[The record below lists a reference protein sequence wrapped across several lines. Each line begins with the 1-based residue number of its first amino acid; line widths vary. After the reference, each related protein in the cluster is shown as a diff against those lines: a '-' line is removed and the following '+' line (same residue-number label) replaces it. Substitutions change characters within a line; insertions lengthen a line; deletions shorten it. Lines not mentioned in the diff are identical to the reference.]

1 MLVKVGQ
8 QILFERT
15 SRKKDFNSIKL
26 NQFILLIT
34 IKAKAP
40 QTVTDLLLLQIITN
54 NLLWIIFIRGTL
66 AIDEKRDPKTCPNQ
80 NSNET
85 K

>member
-8 QILFERT
+8 QILLKEHPGKKT
-15 SRKKDFNSIKL
+15 STQSSLTNL
-26 NQFILLIT
+26 YYWIT

-66 AIDEKRDPKTCPNQ
+66 AIDEKRGP
-80 NSNET
+80 
-85 K
+85 

>member
-15 SRKKDFNSIKL
+15 SRKKTSTQSSLTKL
-26 NQFILLIT
+26 YYWIT

-66 AIDEKRDPKTCPNQ
+66 AIDEKRGP
-80 NSNET
+80 
-85 K
+85 

>member
-8 QILFERT
+8 QILFRKNIPEKKT
-15 SRKKDFNSIKL
+15 STQSSLTNL
-26 NQFILLIT
+26 YYWIT

-40 QTVTDLLLLQIITN
+40 QTVTALLLLQIITN

-66 AIDEKRDPKTCPNQ
+66 AIDEKRGP
-80 NSNET
+80 
-85 K
+85 